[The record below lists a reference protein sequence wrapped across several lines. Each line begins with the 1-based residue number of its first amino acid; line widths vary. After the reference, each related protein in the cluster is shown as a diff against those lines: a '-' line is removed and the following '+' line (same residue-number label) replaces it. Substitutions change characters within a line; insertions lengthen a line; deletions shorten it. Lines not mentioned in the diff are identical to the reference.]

1 MRSKRAQSMGI
12 AVVIAITLFIIGM
25 TVVNIL
31 KPEVT
36 SARASTGLNCTGNIS
51 DGTKLTC
58 LAVDLV
64 IPYFI
69 VIIISAAGGLITARL
84 LL

>member
-1 MRSKRAQSMGI
+1 MKSKKAQSMGI

-36 SARASTGLNCTGNIS
+36 SARSSTGLNCTGDIS

-69 VIIISAAGGLITARL
+69 IIIISAAGGLITARL
-84 LL
+84 VL